1 MIETNPQHLNK
12 LYHSSWRETLKTT
25 TFIIRGDNMKKM
37 AMFLIMMICC
47 SCFQVS
53 AKDDVFEAKKV
64 DFDILIHG
72 RQEKFDLPITVI
84 NDNTYVPLR
93 ELCVKLKM
101 DLDWDGYDKVI
112 YISKKAPL
120 APTPEPQTTQ
130 NPYKTNVELTAY
142 SIKDFSFL
150 TIDMSMHDIMER
162 MGNPSY
168 WEGSGA
174 PWAVYVLADGS
185 ELSLAMYRYDIEERK
200 NLKNPGVILNVN
212 GTNIKITFDS
222 EGMINIY

>member
-1 MIETNPQHLNK
+1 
-12 LYHSSWRETLKTT
+12 
-25 TFIIRGDNMKKM
+25 MKKM

-53 AKDDVFEAKKV
+53 AEDDVFEAKKV
-64 DFDILIHG
+64 DFDISIHG

-93 ELCVKLKM
+93 ALCVKLKM

-130 NPYKTNVELTAY
+130 NPYKTNVERTAY

-150 TIDMSMHDIMER
+150 TIDMSIHDIMEK
-162 MGNPSY
+162 MGEPSY
-168 WEGSGA
+168 WDGVGA

>member
-1 MIETNPQHLNK
+1 
-12 LYHSSWRETLKTT
+12 
-25 TFIIRGDNMKKM
+25 MKKM

-53 AKDDVFEAKKV
+53 AEDDVFEAKKV
-64 DFDILIHG
+64 DFDISIHG

-101 DLDWDGYDKVI
+101 DLDWDGYDKEI

-130 NPYKTNVELTAY
+130 NPYKTNVERTAY

-168 WEGSGA
+168 WDGSGA

-185 ELSLAMYRYDIEERK
+185 ELSLAIH
-200 NLKNPGVILNVN
+200 
-212 GTNIKITFDS
+212 S
-222 EGMINIY
+222 

>member
-1 MIETNPQHLNK
+1 
-12 LYHSSWRETLKTT
+12 
-25 TFIIRGDNMKKM
+25 
-37 AMFLIMMICC
+37 
-47 SCFQVS
+47 
-53 AKDDVFEAKKV
+53 
-64 DFDILIHG
+64 
-72 RQEKFDLPITVI
+72 
-84 NDNTYVPLR
+84 
-93 ELCVKLKM
+93 M

-130 NPYKTNVELTAY
+130 NPYKTNVERTAY

-150 TIDMSMHDIMER
+150 TIDMSIHDIMEK
-162 MGNPSY
+162 MGEPSY
-168 WEGSGA
+168 WDGVGA